1 MKLVI
6 VGGVA
11 GGASAAARMRR
22 LDEKAEIVLFER
34 GENVSFA
41 NCGLPYHVGGVI
53 TERDQLLVMPPAR
66 FKGRLAVDVRVRHEV
81 VSIDRTAHTVKA
93 VNLVTGETGTEHY
106 DKLLLATGSLPIRP
120 SLPGVDDPDVLTL
133 WTMADMDAIKQRAE
147 GDAKRAVVIGG
158 GFIGLEAAEN
168 LRHRGVA
175 VTLVELLP
183 QVLPTLDQ
191 EMAVPLCHEL
201 SENGVRLRLGTA
213 VEGFERTP
221 KGKLAV
227 RLRGGETLEADLVV
241 LSVGVRPNSELA
253 RAAGLRT
260 GERGGIITDGLMRTD
275 DPDIFAVG
283 DAVQVTDPV
292 FGVPTQIPLAGPA
305 NKQGRLAADVIAGL
319 PATPYRGTWGTSIVK
334 LFGLTAASVGA
345 SEKTLMREKVPYK
358 KLYLHPFCHAS
369 YYPGASMIHLKLL
382 FTPEGR
388 ILGMQAV
395 GRDGVDKRIDVL
407 ATAMQAGLSV
417 SDLARLELAYA
428 PPYSSAKDPVNFA
441 GYVAGNVLSGESRLA
456 YADALPEGACLLDV
470 REPAECEKGTLPGA
484 VTIPLGQLRNRLE
497 ELPRDR
503 LIITYCA
510 VGLRGYLA
518 ERILRQ
524 NGFDVRNLSGGFTT
538 WRFFQHTSPS
548 R

>member
-6 VGGVA
+6 IGGVA

-41 NCGLPYHVGGVI
+41 NCGLPYHMGGVI
-53 TERDQLLVMPPAR
+53 AEREQLLIMPPAR
-66 FKGRLAVDVRVRHEV
+66 FKGRLAVDLRVRHEV

-106 DKLLLATGSLPIRP
+106 DKLLLATGSVPIRP

-183 QVLPTLDQ
+183 QVLPTLDH

-201 SENGVRLRLGTA
+201 AENGVLLRLGTA
-213 VEGFERTP
+213 VEGFERTQ

-227 RLRGGETLEADLVV
+227 RLRGGEALETDLVV

-292 FGVPTQIPLAGPA
+292 LGVPTQIPLAGPA

-319 PATPYRGTWGTSIVK
+319 PATPYRGTWGTSVIK

-345 SEKTLMREKVPYK
+345 SEKVLLRAKVPYK
-358 KLYLHPFCHAS
+358 KLFLHPFSHAS
-369 YYPGASMIHLKLL
+369 YYPGASMIHMKLL
-382 FTPEGR
+382 FAPEGR
-388 ILGMQAV
+388 ILGVQAV
-395 GRDGVDKRIDVL
+395 GRDGVDKRIDVI

-417 SDLARLELAYA
+417 TDLARLELAYA
-428 PPYSSAKDPVNFA
+428 PPYGSAKDPVNFA
-441 GYVAGNVLSGESRLA
+441 GYVAANVLSGESRPA
-456 YADALPEGACLLDV
+456 YADSLPEGACMLDV
-470 REPAECEKGTLPGA
+470 REPAECEKGIIPGA
-484 VTIPLGQLRNRLE
+484 TTIPLGQLRKRLE

-503 LIITYCA
+503 LIVAYCA

-524 NGFDVRNLSGGFTT
+524 NGFDVRNLSGGITT
-538 WRFFQHTSPS
+538 WRFFQHAPRS